1 MHHPVLC
8 GLSTERTGDSKNPR
22 LHPSD
27 ANPLDFAHNDIVIT
41 PIMEARCLGVVAARR
56 TSHNPTPCPRAGVA
70 LAVADRRRSAD
81 FVPLKL
87 MSILPLYVIR
97 RIAPVKS
104 FYTGQSVGGVAANP
118 QIAVFF
124 FRSTM
129 NTPGG

>member
-8 GLSTERTGDSKNPR
+8 GLSTERTCDSKNPR

-87 MSILPLYVIR
+87 EYTAFIRHPPDRSREVPITDGSPPLDSLP
-97 RIAPVKS
+97 
-104 FYTGQSVGGVAANP
+104 
-118 QIAVFF
+118 AVLE
-124 FRSTM
+124 R
-129 NTPGG
+129 PEGR